1 MRHKQKHEGYLKNK
15 YFLLII
21 KKKNQNQ
28 LNQVAKSEADTF
40 LGEVRRK
47 LKDTKRIIELLQSLR
62 ELRVLRARSLEL
74 QRALFSKQEDT
85 DHFNSTLGK
94 FMNSF

>member
-1 MRHKQKHEGYLKNK
+1 M
-15 YFLLII
+15 
-21 KKKNQNQ
+21 
-28 LNQVAKSEADTF
+28 
-40 LGEVRRK
+40 GEVRRK
-47 LKDTKRIIELLQSLR
+47 INDTKRIIELLQSLR

-94 FMNSF
+94 FVNSF